1 MFLWFTILMCMVSST
16 MSAVQHPMHNLTH
29 PAYYHYN
36 FEDYSFEERYDTEY
50 LKGKHCANVYLAIDH
65 NTEKT
70 GDDFFQRCVEA
81 LYPNAF
87 KEYELSSL
95 RYIFDVM
102 YAYFDVD
109 YKNSFLYEITKESL
123 YETFVDIQ
131 HDFSSFKLDIVHSA
145 KRFVHPVYDLTMASS
160 ALQGRKALNQS
171 LDIINDL
178 KMTIQSMADLYASS
192 IQTKSNSMEIYK
204 ANYLAARDKLITI
217 KDVYEKNVSNV
228 LKRLTIRPSTT
239 INCPAGHYCTTSNV
253 TACPAGTFQP
263 KVDMTSPLACIMTPL
278 QTYSLAGAKNY
289 TLCASNN
296 HMGATACHLR
306 SLGEVIANMDTAGP
320 ITENFYISFD
330 MTRQFITSTSTL
342 LNLTQTAEAAS
353 TVGSLAAPIQALVS
367 SGSSV
372 QNAYQT
378 VLLGVFQATYTT
390 SSYSS
395 ALQETDFQ
403 ATEVVGQTNL
413 MAWSGPYIDGSTS
426 YNLTLT
432 GNTWSVYYVPTG
444 VAILSG
450 TRSGK
455 TLTGGTLSTRGMIE
469 FPVSS
474 ALAYGYPIVYK
485 DGTPIH
491 SYQLQ

>member
-1 MFLWFTILMCMVSST
+1 M
-16 MSAVQHPMHNLTH
+16 
-29 PAYYHYN
+29 
-36 FEDYSFEERYDTEY
+36 D
-50 LKGKHCANVYLAIDH
+50 
-65 NTEKT
+65 
-70 GDDFFQRCVEA
+70 
-81 LYPNAF
+81 
-87 KEYELSSL
+87 
-95 RYIFDVM
+95 
-102 YAYFDVD
+102 
-109 YKNSFLYEITKESL
+109 
-123 YETFVDIQ
+123 
-131 HDFSSFKLDIVHSA
+131 
-145 KRFVHPVYDLTMASS
+145 AS
-160 ALQGRKALNQS
+160 
-171 LDIINDL
+171 
-178 KMTIQSMADLYASS
+178 
-192 IQTKSNSMEIYK
+192 
-204 ANYLAARDKLITI
+204 
-217 KDVYEKNVSNV
+217 
-228 LKRLTIRPSTT
+228 
-239 INCPAGHYCTTSNV
+239 
-253 TACPAGTFQP
+253 GT
-263 KVDMTSPLACIMTPL
+263 
-278 QTYSLAGAKNY
+278 
-289 TLCASNN
+289 
-296 HMGATACHLR
+296 
-306 SLGEVIANMDTAGP
+306 

-372 QNAYQT
+372 ENAYQT
-378 VLLGVFQATYTT
+378 VLLGAFQSVYSSSTYV
-390 SSYSS
+390 S

-444 VAILSG
+444 VVILSG

>member
-1 MFLWFTILMCMVSST
+1 MIILLIMLIDIVSATKPGLTHPST
-16 MSAVQHPMHNLTH
+16 NLTH
-29 PAYYHYN
+29 SSYYHYN
-36 FEDYSFEERYDTEY
+36 FEDYTFEERYNAEY
-50 LKGKHCANVYLAIDH
+50 LKGKHCANLYLIIDH
-65 NTEKT
+65 NTEST
-70 GDDFFQRCVEA
+70 GVDLFQQCVEDS
-81 LYPNAF
+81 YPAAF
-87 KEYELSSL
+87 EEYELTNL
-95 RYIFDVM
+95 RHVFTTLFTVSD
-102 YAYFDVD
+102 DD
-109 YKNSFLYEITKESL
+109 HRNSFLYEEKKDSL
-123 YETFVDIQ
+123 YGTFMDIQ
-131 HDFSSFKLDIVHSA
+131 HDFGSFKVDIVSSA
-145 KRFVHPVYDLTMASS
+145 RRFVHPIYALTMASTP
-160 ALQGRKALNQS
+160 LQGRQALNQS
-171 LDIINDL
+171 IDIINDL
-178 KMTIQSMADLYASS
+178 KQTITTISELYDHI
-192 IQTKSNSMEIYK
+192 IQAKSNDLDFYK
-204 ANYLAARDKLITI
+204 ANYVAARNKIIEI
-217 KDVYEKNVSNV
+217 KKTYQKNVSTL
-228 LKRLTIRPSTT
+228 LKRLTVRPSTT

-306 SLGEVIANMDTAGP
+306 SLGEVIANMYTAGP

-372 QNAYQT
+372 ENAYQT
-378 VLLGVFQATYTT
+378 VLLGAFQSVYSSSTYV
-390 SSYSS
+390 S

-444 VAILSG
+444 VVILSG